1 MKATRR
7 FGHSLI
13 AVIFT
18 LGILLS
24 AGAPIYAADYTGK
37 KITAVSV
44 TGNATV
50 PENQIMAVVKVK
62 PGDTFDPEKIRQD
75 MQSVYELGSF
85 FDVVTNFSEVPEG
98 VKVTYTVM
106 ENPALKEIIFKGKTK
121 ISTDKLKSML
131 TVKQGS
137 VLNSKTLSDDSR
149 AMEQYYHDQG
159 YILARVS
166 DVNMSP
172 GGVLT
177 LTVNEGI
184 LEGILI
190 KGNEKTKTNVITRE
204 IKVKPGD
211 PFNVKDAKRSMQKV
225 YNTGYFEDV
234 NMKLNPGREPNGVV
248 LEADVVE
255 QKTGTFT
262 VGGGYSQADG
272 LIGIIEVGDTNFKGT
287 GDKVKVHY
295 EFGGKDS
302 AHNYI
307 LSYAKPWLDDKQ
319 TSIGAS
325 VFNTTYQYNDYGL
338 ADVGGN
344 NSDVRST
351 YDRQSRG
358 FSLSLGRPQ
367 GDYIQNNIVFKREKD
382 SYAAWVSGTNYNP
395 GSIQDDYNA
404 ADPAQSG
411 PHYRFMQMHPDWM
424 KDNFGLTQSVT
435 LQRIYDTRD
444 NVFAPTEGR
453 RVGLSAEFAGRFI
466 GGDFDYNKYT
476 FDGSQYLKV
485 GSQQVVALRLQAG
498 YGSGQLPDA
507 SKFAIGGIDSLR
519 GYDDLEFKGSKM
531 VTATAEYRFP
541 IVKKVQ
547 GVVFTDVGN
556 AWDDNASNNQMHLKL
571 GVGVG
576 VNVNTP
582 LGPIRLDYARGDQ
595 GGKIEFGFGGQ
606 F

>member
-7 FGHSLI
+7 FGHLLVV
-13 AVIFT
+13 AVFT

-62 PGDTFDPEKIRQD
+62 PGDTFDAEKIQQD
-75 MQSVYELGSF
+75 MRSVYELGSF
-85 FDVVTNFSEVPEG
+85 FDVVANFSEVPEG
-98 VKVTYTVM
+98 VKVIYTVM
-106 ENPALKEIIFKGKTK
+106 ENPALKDVVIKGNTK
-121 ISTDKLKSML
+121 VSTDKLKSMI
-131 TVKQGS
+131 TAKPGA
-137 VLNSKTLSDDSR
+137 VLNSKTLNDDAR

-166 DVNMSP
+166 DVGMSP

-177 LTVNEGI
+177 VTVNEGT
-184 LEGILI
+184 LEGVLI
-190 KGNEKTKTNVITRE
+190 KGNQKTRTNVITRE
-204 IKVKPGD
+204 IKLKPGE

-272 LIGIIEVGDTNFKGT
+272 LIGIIELGDTNYKGT

-307 LSYAKPWLDDKQ
+307 LSYNKPWLDDKQ
-319 TSIGAS
+319 TSVGFS

-338 ADVGGN
+338 AEVGGK
-344 NSDVRST
+344 NSDIRST
-351 YDRQSRG
+351 YDRQARG
-358 FSLSLGRPQ
+358 FTVSLGRPQ
-367 GDYIQNNIVFKREKD
+367 GDTIQNNIIFKREKD
-382 SYAAWVSGTNYNP
+382 TDVDYVSGP
-395 GSIQDDYNA
+395 VDYLKSA
-404 ADPAQSG
+404 ANQADASTLGQG
-411 PHYRFMQMHPDWM
+411 YQFMTMHPDWL
-424 KDNFGLTQSVT
+424 KQNFGLTQSVT
-435 LQRIYDTRD
+435 LQRVYDTRD

-453 RVGLSAEFAGRFI
+453 RVGLTTEFAGRFI
-466 GGDFDYNKYT
+466 GGDFNYNKYT
-476 FDGSQYLKV
+476 FDASQYLKV
-485 GSQQVVALRLQAG
+485 GNQHVVALRLQGG
-498 YGSGQLPDA
+498 YGTGDLPDA
-507 SKFAIGGIDSLR
+507 SKFAVGGIDSLR

-547 GVVFTDVGN
+547 GVVFTDIGN
-556 AWDDNASNNQMHLKL
+556 AWDDNASNNQMHLKSS
-571 GVGVG
+571 VGVG

-595 GGKIEFGFGGQ
+595 GGKVEFGFGGQ